1 MPPTLTEQQKTA
13 IQAYT
18 PEQRAKYNQYRSG
31 GFSAVEAINILNES
45 GATVTQRQT
54 LPSKIGERIKTSVD
68 RTLTDFSTPTEA
80 VKSISQ
86 FRPLVRGAGAAGGIV
101 GDVIA
106 EGLERVTPE
115 VVKETLTPVAETIAQ
130 APITQ
135 KIAKVLG
142 AANESSD
149 FLLGDVAN
157 ALNLVGISALPR
169 TIVRVGITEGIEQG
183 VARGTRSLA
192 DFVKKVEVKT
202 PDITPST
209 VVENI
214 RETITAPTA
223 TEAIESATR
232 AGVENLDDSII
243 RGAVSRGL
251 SQEDAVLL
259 GRLTAEDKAAAS
271 KLVDAAENAAIDTA
285 APTVTD
291 IIARDLITPV
301 KSLLQKNNEF
311 GKAVDKAAKELVGKK
326 TDVDKIR
333 AEIDTVL
340 SEYGVSQGSK
350 GLEFTSGK
358 LRFAPAALK
367 KEIQTLVTEASKDLI
382 KNDAYQLHTLKQAI
396 DGAAFGGTSKT
407 AAEKAANNILKGM
420 RRAIDNQLDADF
432 PVYKAANEDSA
443 YLMGFMKEMQ
453 SVFGKGKQLTEAR
466 AAAQLK
472 SLTGTAAKRGDVE
485 NFLKLVD
492 EAAKKYGLKG
502 AGNLRQKADLARL
515 LTRVYGTP
523 ASADI
528 AQAGKAAVS
537 GVTALARSI
546 RNPME
551 GIGQAVGKGIEK
563 LAGQTPQAQREFL
576 RKTLRQDDVVDTPE
590 VATIV
595 STDLI
600 EEAKKY
606 KSAEEFVK
614 SQPTY
619 YHGGRNE
626 GNVLTLSDP
635 LKNIKGRFGNP
646 SPEMTNS
653 LSITNSKSL
662 AESFGA
668 GGSGVTEVFVNPKKI
683 LDLTGEL
690 SDDAKKYIEINK
702 EELNWNDFVHTWGT
716 SKKAG
721 DFLKTKG
728 YDAIKIIPEN
738 EIGDGGIE
746 LRILDSGIVNKK
758 EELTDIWKKANGKTG
773 STALLE
779 EAKKLNVDDMKK
791 YFQLLPQSYLKK
803 PKMVYRGVSESGEGL
818 GASGGGAAVEGY
830 GLYTTTKK
838 SVAEGYAKHNGQKG
852 RVLELNPEEAIP
864 KNPLY
869 FRNSDAVKD
878 WTVLVSKEV
887 GINPKDFETQVGIN
901 NLVKSLGYDGVAF
914 DMNGGVT
921 YVKYPD

>member
-31 GFSAVEAINILNES
+31 GFSAVEAINILSES
-45 GATVTQRQT
+45 GATATPKQT
-54 LPSKIGERIKTSVD
+54 LPAKIGERLKTGVE

-80 VKSISQ
+80 IKSVSQ

-106 EGLERVTPE
+106 EGLVRVTPD

-135 KIAKVLG
+135 KIAKILG
-142 AANESSD
+142 TANESSD
-149 FLLGDVAN
+149 FILGDVAN
-157 ALNLVGISALPR
+157 ALNLVGIGALPR
-169 TIVRVGITEGIEQG
+169 PVVRTVLRTGITEGVEQG
-183 VARGTRSLA
+183 IARGTRSLA

-202 PDITPST
+202 PEITPST

-214 RETITAPTA
+214 RETITSPTA
-223 TEAIESATR
+223 TEAIESATK

-243 RGAVSRGL
+243 RGAISRGL

-291 IIARDLITPV
+291 VIARDLITPV

-311 GKAVDKAAKELVGKK
+311 GRAVDKAAKELVGKK

-333 AEIDTVL
+333 TQIDEVL
-340 SEYGVSQGSK
+340 SKYGVSQGSK

-358 LRFAPAALK
+358 LRFAPPALK
-367 KEIQTLVTEASKDLI
+367 KEIQTLITEASKDLI

-396 DGAAFGGTSKT
+396 DGAAFGGASKT

-432 PVYKAANEDSA
+432 PAYKAANEDSA

-453 SVFGKGKQLTEAR
+453 NVFGKGKQLTEAR

-492 EAAKKYGLKG
+492 EAAKKYGLEG

-523 ASADI
+523 ASVDI

-537 GVTALARSI
+537 GVTAVARGI
-546 RNPME
+546 RNPIE
-551 GIGQAVGKGIEK
+551 GVGQVVAKGIEK
-563 LAGQTPQAQREFL
+563 LAGQTPQAQRDFL
-576 RKTLRQDDVVDTPE
+576 RKTLKQDDVVETPKVE
-590 VATIV
+590 APGPKVEALGNKILADIDAGKYKNKSLWSVVVSVGKKEKLSESQLDDLGEFIGNNSDYGPEDIITAKVVANV
-595 STDLI
+595 STSLA
-600 EEAKKY
+600 EARKY

-614 SQPTY
+614 AQGKPM
-619 YHGGRNE
+619 YHGSPAKFERFSTKNMGIRDSGSGGMLGDGIYITAVKGKN
-626 GNVLTLSDP
+626 GGAKMYGDNVMEVFADIKNPFVMNDPYAFGGIDPSKIRKALDLPTNSTSKQVQEELIKRGHDGVQLNRVYDTYKNGMPTGTKLQKNVEVVVFRPEQIKTKSQLTEIW
-635 LKNIKGRFGNP
+635 KNANKKKTAKGPGLTGKDFWETKNK
-646 SPEMTNS
+646 SKEMTLEMNE
-653 LSITNSKSL
+653 IADIAN
-662 AESFGA
+662 
-668 GGSGVTEVFVNPKKI
+668 KI
-683 LDLTGEL
+683 LNDVESGTATLDKVVAKAIKDNYMSRADIEEL
-690 SDDAKKYIEINK
+690 KAFIEI
-702 EELNWNDFVHTWGT
+702 
-716 SKKAG
+716 SQQ
-721 DFLKTKG
+721 
-728 YDAIKIIPEN
+728 P
-738 EIGDGGIE
+738 
-746 LRILDSGIVNKK
+746 
-758 EELTDIWKKANGKTG
+758 
-773 STALLE
+773 
-779 EAKKLNVDDMKK
+779 
-791 YFQLLPQSYLKK
+791 
-803 PKMVYRGVSESGEGL
+803 
-818 GASGGGAAVEGY
+818 
-830 GLYTTTKK
+830 
-838 SVAEGYAKHNGQKG
+838 
-852 RVLELNPEEAIP
+852 
-864 KNPLY
+864 
-869 FRNSDAVKD
+869 
-878 WTVLVSKEV
+878 
-887 GINPKDFETQVGIN
+887 
-901 NLVKSLGYDGVAF
+901 
-914 DMNGGVT
+914 
-921 YVKYPD
+921 

>member
-31 GFSAVEAINILNES
+31 GFSAVEAINILSES
-45 GATVTQRQT
+45 GAPVTQKQT
-54 LPSKIGERIKTSVD
+54 LPSKIGGRIKTGVE

-86 FRPLVRGAGAAGGIV
+86 FRPFVRGAGAAGGIV

-106 EGLERVTPE
+106 EGLERVTPD

-135 KIAKVLG
+135 KVAKILG
-142 AANESSD
+142 ATNESSD

-157 ALNLVGISALPR
+157 ALNLVGIGVLPR
-169 TIVRVGITEGIEQG
+169 TVVRAGITEGVEQG
-183 VARGTRSLA
+183 IARGTRSLA

-232 AGVENLDDSII
+232 AGVENLDDSVI

-333 AEIDTVL
+333 SEIDTVL

-453 SVFGKGKQLTEAR
+453 NVFGKGKQLTEAR

-472 SLTGTAAKRGDVE
+472 SLTSTAAKRGDVE

-537 GVTALARSI
+537 GITALARSI
-546 RNPME
+546 RNPVE
-551 GIGQAVGKGIEK
+551 GIGQAIGKGIEK
-563 LAGQTPQAQREFL
+563 LAGQTPQAQRDFL
-576 RKTLRQDDVVDTPE
+576 RKTLKQDDVVETPGPKVE
-590 VATIV
+590 ALGNKILADIDAGKYKNKSLWSVVV
-595 STDLI
+595 SVGKKEKLSKSQLGDLGEFI
-600 EEAKKY
+600 GNNSDYGPEDIITAKGPGLTELAEEAKKV
-606 KSAEEFVK
+606 KPLVEEINALRPNQRPLGTDSFMRDGEVISMSDVVARERFDIPK
-614 SQPTY
+614 LKKLSF
-619 YHGGRNE
+619 GGSDRDVYDLGD
-626 GNVLTLSDP
+626 GNVLKIAKSARGLAQNQMADYYAASQGLIPEIKEIGRNYVVFEKVDKPDANTMKMVAE
-635 LKNIKGRFGNP
+635 LKKADKPNAVYKD
-646 SPEMTNS
+646 
-653 LSITNSKSL
+653 
-662 AESFGA
+662 
-668 GGSGVTEVFVNPKKI
+668 KKYY
-683 LDLTGEL
+683 
-690 SDDAKKYIEINK
+690 DDINNYIEI
-702 EELNWNDFVHTWGT
+702 
-716 SKKAG
+716 
-721 DFLKTKG
+721 
-728 YDAIKIIPEN
+728 
-738 EIGDGGIE
+738 
-746 LRILDSGIVNKK
+746 
-758 EELTDIWKKANGKTG
+758 
-773 STALLE
+773 
-779 EAKKLNVDDMKK
+779 MKK
-791 YFQLLPQSYLKK
+791 YNYPADSLLDYGDSVLWGDINVIRNWGTKDGVPVLLDEGSLNGSFVTDFHTAAKNGITNLDNPEFREIYNISKDVRKK
-803 PKMVYRGVSESGEGL
+803 YGDLDKKTMYGITGL
-818 GASGGGAAVEGY
+818 GI
-830 GLYTTTKK
+830 LYMQN
-838 SVAEGYAKHNGQKG
+838 E
-852 RVLELNPEEAIP
+852 
-864 KNPLY
+864 
-869 FRNSDAVKD
+869 
-878 WTVLVSKEV
+878 
-887 GINPKDFETQVGIN
+887 
-901 NLVKSLGYDGVAF
+901 
-914 DMNGGVT
+914 
-921 YVKYPD
+921 